1 MYVYIYIYIYI
12 YDIYIYIYI
21 VHFASDLRDF
31 AIRAGLVLGTMFI
44 SS

>member
-1 MYVYIYIYIYI
+1 MYVYIYIYMIY
-12 YDIYIYIYI
+12 IYIYIYI